1 MNITTNLRAV
11 EPNTVEVPLPVEKV
25 VSGKDYVTYGEDNR
39 YPDALLH
46 YYDDCPTLQSV
57 INGLA
62 DYVSGAGIEGDKGA
76 MVVDSK
82 GGTLEELAKK
92 VTMDYLIFGAFSINV
107 LRSQFHNITEL
118 IYLDVRRVRL
128 NEDGTTAYYQKNWD
142 KYSVKNVRK
151 YPIFSPTATD
161 NSSVFYY
168 KNSRSRGV
176 YGRPIWSSAAK
187 DVQTAIEISKF
198 HLHSILNNFAPSAIV
213 NFNNG
218 TPDDDEQHRI
228 EELLNE
234 KFSGSENASRLL
246 LAFNDSKDNAVTLA
260 RLTEDNFDK
269 KYDALAKTTKE
280 NIFISFR
287 GHPQLFGADPERQGF
302 NGIEYLQSFA
312 LFKATVAAPIQ
323 REIEKAFAKIGEV
336 YTFTFNEFTIE
347 IPEETPAQGATI

>member
-11 EPNTVEVPLPVEKV
+11 EPHSVEVPQPTEKV
-25 VSGKDYVTYGEDNR
+25 LSGKDYVMYGEDNK
-39 YPDALLH
+39 YPDHLLQ
-46 YYDDCPTLQSV
+46 YYEDCPTLQSV

-62 DYVSGAGIEGDKGA
+62 DYVSGAGMEAYKGA
-76 MVVDSK
+76 IVVDSK

-92 VTMDYLIFGAFSINV
+92 IVLDYLIFGAFSINV
-107 LRSQFHNITEL
+107 LRSEFHNITEL

-128 NEDGTTAYYQKNWD
+128 DEDANFAFYQKSWD
-142 KYSVKNVRK
+142 KFNTKKVRK
-151 YPIFSPTATD
+151 YPVFSPTATD

-168 KNSRSRGV
+168 KNTRSRGV

-198 HLHSILNNFAPSAIV
+198 HLHSILNNFAPSAVV

-218 TPDDDEQHRI
+218 TPSDDEQHRI
-228 EELLNE
+228 EDLLNE

-246 LAFNDSKDNAVTLA
+246 LSFNDSKENAVTLA

-269 KYDALAKTTKE
+269 KYDALAKSVKE

-302 NGIEYLQSFA
+302 NGIEYQQSFE

-323 REIEKAFAKIGEV
+323 REIEKAFAKIDPA
-336 YTFTFNEFTIE
+336 YAFQFKEFTVK
-347 IPEETPAQGATI
+347 IPESTPTEGATL